1 MPVSP
6 SAPAAPAAITSV
18 ASAVATPA
26 TAPDLT
32 ALMRSRPSQVPVTT
46 ALAGANVLVFVLML
60 FAGAGLWHTPN
71 GVQLEWGAN
80 FGPATQDGQW
90 WRLFTA
96 QFVHFGVLHLGMNM
110 AALWDVGRLVERLY
124 GRWRF
129 ALLYLASGVLGN
141 LLSLVVQGNQAV
153 SAGASGAIFSL
164 YGALLVFLWRERRQ
178 VEPAEF
184 RWIFGGALVFTG
196 LILGMGWVVSG
207 IDNSAHGGG
216 LLAGALLGHVLA
228 RPLTAHSPRSVRGR
242 WLAGALVLAALA
254 WLLTHL
260 PQPSYRYGDELR
272 TRAAI
277 ADFLAADR
285 GITQQWES
293 LLRSGQAQGLSFEQL
308 AGRIDEG
315 VTQRYERS
323 FEQLQ
328 AARSGSAVP
337 SASQLGVLQNYAQQ
351 RLEAS
356 RELAEGLR
364 EHDQKKIQ
372 QALQQA
378 RKAGA
383 SVQKS
388 PPARAPVAPASA
400 SASRAASAA
409 PSAEPPQDSSLLQK

>member
-1 MPVSP
+1 MSVLP
-6 SAPAAPAAITSV
+6 SVPADSAAI
-18 ASAVATPA
+18 A
-26 TAPDLT
+26 APDLT
-32 ALMRSRPSQVPVTT
+32 ELMRSRAAQVPVTT
-46 ALAGANVLVFVLML
+46 ALLVANVLVFVLML

-71 GVQLEWGAN
+71 GVQLSWGAN
-80 FGPATQDGQW
+80 FAPATQDGQW

-129 ALLYLASGVLGN
+129 AVLYGASGVAGN
-141 LLSLVVQGNQAV
+141 LLSLVVQGSQAV

-178 VEPAEF
+178 VEPGEF
-184 RWIFGGALVFTG
+184 RWIFGGALLFTG
-196 LILGMGWVVSG
+196 LILGLGFVVPG

-216 LLAGALLGHVLA
+216 LLAGALLGHLLA
-228 RPLTAHSPRSVRGR
+228 RPWTAHSPTGTAGR
-242 WLAGALVLAALA
+242 WSAGLAVLAALA
-254 WLLTHL
+254 WLVLHL
-260 PQPSYRYGDELR
+260 PQPSYRYGEELR

-277 ADFLAADR
+277 ADFLATDR

-293 LLRSGQAQGLSFEQL
+293 ILRSGQAQGLSFEQL
-308 AGRIDEG
+308 AGRIDER

-328 AARSGSAVP
+328 AAQPGSAVP
-337 SASQLGVLQNYAQQ
+337 SASQLGVLQDYAQQ

-356 RELAEGLR
+356 RELTEGLR
-364 EHDQKKIQ
+364 AHDPQKIRN
-372 QALQQA
+372 ALQQA

-383 SVQKS
+383 AVQKL
-388 PPARAPVAPASA
+388 PAARAP
-400 SASRAASAA
+400 AASAA
-409 PSAEPPQDSSLLQK
+409 APVSGAVSAAPVAEPPSMPQSLRK

>member
-1 MPVSP
+1 MSVLP
-6 SAPAAPAAITSV
+6 SVPADSAAI
-18 ASAVATPA
+18 A
-26 TAPDLT
+26 APDLT
-32 ALMRSRPSQVPVTT
+32 DLMRSRPSQVPVTT
-46 ALAGANVLVFVLML
+46 ALAGANLLVFVVML

-71 GVQLEWGAN
+71 GVQLSWGAN

-124 GRWRF
+124 GRARF
-129 ALLYLASGVLGN
+129 AVLYLASGVAGN

-178 VEPAEF
+178 VEPGEF
-184 RWIFGGALVFTG
+184 RWIFGGALLFTL
-196 LILGMGWVVSG
+196 LILGLGFVVPG

-228 RPLTAHSPRSVRGR
+228 RPWTAQSPTDTAGR
-242 WLAGALVLAALA
+242 WGAGLLVLAALA
-254 WLLTHL
+254 WLVLHL
-260 PQPSYRYGDELR
+260 PQPSYRYGEELR

-277 ADFLAADR
+277 ADFLVTDR

-293 LLRSGQAQGLSFEQL
+293 ILRSGQAQGLSFEQL
-308 AGRIDEG
+308 AGRIDER

-328 AARSGSAVP
+328 AAQPGSAVP
-337 SASQLGVLQNYAQQ
+337 SASQLGVLQDYAQQ

-356 RELAEGLR
+356 RELTEGLR
-364 EHDQKKIQ
+364 AHDPQKIRN
-372 QALQQA
+372 ALQQA

-383 SVQKS
+383 AVQKL
-388 PPARAPVAPASA
+388 PAARAP
-400 SASRAASAA
+400 AASAA
-409 PSAEPPQDSSLLQK
+409 APVLGAVSAAPVAEPPSMPQSLRK

>member
-1 MPVSP
+1 MRS
-6 SAPAAPAAITSV
+6 PAA
-18 ASAVATPA
+18 
-26 TAPDLT
+26 
-32 ALMRSRPSQVPVTT
+32 QVPVTT
-46 ALAGANVLVFVLML
+46 ALLGANLLVFVLML
-60 FAGAGLWHTPN
+60 LAGAGLWHTPN
-71 GVQLEWGAN
+71 GVQLAWGAN

-96 QFVHFGVLHLGMNM
+96 QFVHFGVLHLAMNM

-129 ALLYLASGVLGN
+129 AVLYLASGVLGN

-178 VEPAEF
+178 VEPGEF
-184 RWIFGGALVFTG
+184 RWIFGGALLFTG
-196 LILGMGWVVSG
+196 LILGLGFVVPG

-216 LLAGALLGHVLA
+216 LLAGALLGHLLA
-228 RPLTAHSPRSVRGR
+228 RPWTAHSPTGTAGR
-242 WLAGALVLAALA
+242 WSAGLAVLAALA
-254 WLLTHL
+254 WLVLHL
-260 PQPSYRYGDELR
+260 PQPSYRYGEELR

-277 ADFLAADR
+277 ADFLATDR
-285 GITQQWES
+285 SITQQWES

-308 AGRIDEG
+308 AGRIDER

-328 AARSGSAVP
+328 AAQPGSTVP
-337 SASQLGVLQNYAQQ
+337 SASQLGVLQDYAQQ

-356 RELAEGLR
+356 RELTEGLR
-364 EHDQKKIQ
+364 AHDPQKIRK
-372 QALQQA
+372 ALQQA

-383 SVQKS
+383 AVQNL
-388 PPARAPVAPASA
+388 PAERRSGASAAVPASG
-400 SASRAASAA
+400 AASAA
-409 PSAEPPQDSSLLQK
+409 PTAEQP

>member
-1 MPVSP
+1 MSVLP
-6 SAPAAPAAITSV
+6 SVPADSAAI
-18 ASAVATPA
+18 A
-26 TAPDLT
+26 APDLT
-32 ALMRSRPSQVPVTT
+32 ELMRSRAAQVPVTT
-46 ALAGANVLVFVLML
+46 ALLVANVLVFVLML
-60 FAGAGLWHTPN
+60 LAGAGLWHTPN
-71 GVQLEWGAN
+71 GVQLAWGAN

-129 ALLYLASGVLGN
+129 AVLYWVSGVAG
-141 LLSLVVQGNQAV
+141 QPAV
-153 SAGASGAIFSL
+153 A
-164 YGALLVFLWRERRQ
+164 
-178 VEPAEF
+178 
-184 RWIFGGALVFTG
+184 GGAGQPGRVGRGVGCHFQFVRGLAGIFMARAPPGGTG
-196 LILGMGWVVSG
+196 RISLDFWWGAAVYGPDSGHGFVVPG

-228 RPLTAHSPRSVRGR
+228 RPLTSHSTRSVRGR
-242 WLAGALVLAALA
+242 WLAGVLVLAALA
-254 WLLTHL
+254 WLLAHL
-260 PQPSYRYGDELR
+260 PQPSYRYGEELR

-277 ADFLAADR
+277 ADFLATDR

-308 AGRIDEG
+308 AGRIDDK
-315 VTQRYERS
+315 VTHRYERS
-323 FEQLQ
+323 FEQLL
-328 AARSGSAVP
+328 AAQPGSAVP
-337 SASQLGVLQNYAQQ
+337 SASQLGVLQAYAQQ

-364 EHDQKKIQ
+364 AHDPQKIQ

-383 SVQKS
+383 SVQKL
-388 PPARAPVAPASA
+388 PPARAPSA
-400 SASRAASAA
+400 AASAA
-409 PSAEPPQDSSLLQK
+409 APTSGASPAAPLVEPP